1 MNNFRQELFNY
12 LSNEHD
18 LILLD
23 SEIDEIIN
31 IVHKMSKNKLS
42 PFDCDLC
49 AMIENITKTVATVKL
64 DDENITINA
73 SVLGMQS
80 NTLQALEN
88 ALKGRAGDRFIS
100 FGNLGVTLEL
110 KLSYDPEDYPEQYRW
125 GLVEPIEVPGT
136 RYCRKLKEVNA
147 VFFEERNIDKVIAF
161 TGGGTLTTPSIM
173 NEAPDG
179 LKDPATYEFPT
190 ENGTL
195 LKVFE
200 GEYIVKD
207 ENGRFSKMHKTTFEN
222 DFEPK

>member
-1 MNNFRQELFNY
+1 
-12 LSNEHD
+12 
-18 LILLD
+18 
-23 SEIDEIIN
+23 
-31 IVHKMSKNKLS
+31 MSKTKLS
-42 PFDCDLC
+42 PFDYDMCI
-49 AMIENITKTVATVKL
+49 MIENIAKDNVRVET
-64 DDENITINA
+64 DDNKIRLIL
-73 SVLGMQS
+73 SVCEMEPQKIEAIK
-80 NTLQALEN
+80 QAV
-88 ALKGRAGDRFIS
+88 KGRLGERLDWIDEQHNNLIIS
-100 FGNLGVTLEL
+100 FEV
-110 KLSYDPEDYPEQYRW
+110 DPEYLNATDEYRFD
-125 GLVEPIEVPGT
+125 LETPKEIAGT

-207 ENGRFSKMHKTTFEN
+207 ENGRFSKMHKITFEN